1 MSDIIR
7 LLPESIA
14 NQIAAGEVIQRPAS
28 VVKELLENSIDAGS
42 TNITLVLKNSGK
54 TLIQVIDNGKGM
66 TDTDARMCFERHATS
81 KIRETEDLFNIKTMG
96 FRGEAMASIASIA
109 EVDLKTRTIDADLAT
124 HIIIR
129 SSEIIEQN
137 YCQAEQGT
145 TMSVKNLFFNVPAR
159 RKFLK
164 TDSVELKHILEEF
177 QRVALAH
184 HEIRFKVF
192 HNDNEIYHLP
202 NGTLKKRLLGIFRKT
217 YEDKLVRI
225 DEETDVVKISGYVG
239 EPEIARKQKG
249 EQYIFVNKRFIKSS
263 YLNHAVKTAYQNLLD
278 EKQWAFFVLFLEI
291 DPARIDIN
299 VHPTKQEIKFDEE
312 KVIYKYLMVAIKHG
326 LGRYTL
332 SPQLDFDN
340 TLDMPAV
347 RRQTAN
353 GNGHFEKVTP
363 QASTIRT
370 APVMRNWQ
378 SLYNGLKEVNLEDD
392 NNEEPLVLPSHAS
405 GDLLGDNIVDSEE
418 KQPMQVHNS
427 FIVTQ
432 IKSGIMII
440 DQHQAHVRILYE
452 RYLNNLEHHK
462 EHVQKQLFPITVE
475 ISKENIGIFEDI
487 MPDLADIG
495 FEINSFGGQTFIVQG
510 IPAGFKE
517 NNLQSVMDNL
527 IDSYAQNIKL
537 KLSKNENIARSM
549 ALSAAVPKG
558 KRLEQEEMKLL
569 IDDLFACEMPYT
581 GPSGRKCFITY
592 ELNDLDKLF
601 S

>member
-28 VVKELLENSIDAGS
+28 VVKELLENSIDADS
-42 TNITLVLKNSGK
+42 TNITLVLKSSGK

-109 EVDLKTRTIDADLAT
+109 EVDLKTKTVDADLAT
-124 HIIIR
+124 HIVIR
-129 SSEIIEQN
+129 SSEIVEQN

-177 QRVALAH
+177 QRVALSH
-184 HEIRFKVF
+184 PEIRFKVI
-192 HNDNEIYHLP
+192 HNDNELYHLP
-202 NGTLKKRLLGIFRKT
+202 NGTLKKRLLGLFRKT

-225 DEETDVVKISGYVG
+225 DEETDIVKISGYVG

-249 EQYIFVNKRFIKSS
+249 EQYIFVNKRYIKSS
-263 YLNHAVKTAYQNLLD
+263 YLNHAIKTAYQSLLD
-278 EKQWAFFVLFLEI
+278 DKQWAFFVLFLEI

-312 KVIYKYLMVAIKHG
+312 RVIYKYLMVSIKHG

-340 TLDMPAV
+340 QLGMPSV
-347 RRQTAN
+347 RRSASN
-353 GNGHFEKVTP
+353 ENGHFEKSTP

-378 SLYNGLKEVNLEDD
+378 SLYNGLKDVDLEDD
-392 NNEEPLVLPSHAS
+392 NEEPLVLPSHAS
-405 GDLLGDNIVDSEE
+405 GDILGDNIIDNEE

-440 DQHQAHVRILYE
+440 DQHQAHFRILYE
-452 RYLNNLEHHK
+452 RYLNNLEQHR
-462 EHVQKQLFPITVE
+462 ELVQKQLFPITVE
-475 ISKENIGIFEDI
+475 ISKENTSVFEDI
-487 MPDLADIG
+487 IPQLSALG
-495 FEINSFGGQTFIVQG
+495 FEINSFGGQTYIIQG

-517 NNLQSVMDNL
+517 SNLQSVMDKM
-527 IDSYAQNIKL
+527 IDSYTQNIKL

-549 ALSAAVPKG
+549 AQSSAVHKG

>member
-145 TMSVKNLFFNVPAR
+145 TMSVKNLSFNVPAR

>member
-1 MSDIIR
+1 
-7 LLPESIA
+7 
-14 NQIAAGEVIQRPAS
+14 
-28 VVKELLENSIDAGS
+28 
-42 TNITLVLKNSGK
+42 
-54 TLIQVIDNGKGM
+54 
-66 TDTDARMCFERHATS
+66 
-81 KIRETEDLFNIKTMG
+81 MG

-347 RRQTAN
+347 RRQSAN

-452 RYLNNLEHHK
+452 RYLNNLENHK